1 MVSAL
6 CTLPVLAGM
15 RLGVRLRDRLPAGA
29 LRSLILAVVFLGGVN
44 LIMATNRG
52 QTSSSRD
59 GVLPLAANADR

>member
-1 MVSAL
+1 
-6 CTLPVLAGM
+6 M